1 MSGTVK
7 GTTTTTGTVTGR
19 KGAAGTVAGTTQRK
33 AG

>member
-7 GTTTTTGTVTGR
+7 GTTTTTGTVTGV
-19 KGAAGTVAGTTQRK
+19 KGGSGTVAGTTQRK